1 MVAYRRIVKF
11 IRDEL
16 NKSPIIK
23 AEFSKTELE
32 EFLIPAVAHRTFI
45 LSYE

>member
-1 MVAYRRIVKF
+1 MGTRRIVKS

-16 NKSPIIK
+16 AKSPIIK

-32 EFLIPAVAHRTFI
+32 EFLIPAVAHRTVI
-45 LSYE
+45 LSYD